1 MSYTVPSN
9 LPAAP
14 MKVTVNDVTYN
25 LMPGETVNI
34 PDKVRDE
41 LLRAL
46 GVGPKTVA
54 ASIPFQDAGLAARV
68 TALEGSAIELPAIG
82 DSDTGKVLTVCSS
95 GPEWAT
101 ASGGGGGVLVVTDT
115 SGTLDKTWQEIHD
128 ADFAVVKAADGYI
141 IPVMQVVS
149 TPVYGIAG
157 EFPGGVQQMYVAE
170 SADAYPTEYTG
181 GD

>member
-68 TALEGSAIELPAIG
+68 TALEGSAIELPAR
-82 DSDTGKVLTVCSS
+82 S
-95 GPEWAT
+95 
-101 ASGGGGGVLVVTDT
+101 
-115 SGTLDKTWQEIHD
+115 
-128 ADFAVVKAADGYI
+128 
-141 IPVMQVVS
+141 
-149 TPVYGIAG
+149 
-157 EFPGGVQQMYVAE
+157 
-170 SADAYPTEYTG
+170 
-181 GD
+181 